1 MITVDVSFI
10 ITYENAERILK
21 NLKVHLAIYF
31 LLVMNMLE
39 RKSKENGEKHE
50 EQIEDCA
57 KQWLLKDKNIKY
69 FTKTE
74 SINDV
79 VL

>member
-1 MITVDVSFI
+1 
-10 ITYENAERILK
+10 
-21 NLKVHLAIYF
+21 
-31 LLVMNMLE
+31 MLE

>member
-1 MITVDVSFI
+1 M
-10 ITYENAERILK
+10 A
-21 NLKVHLAIYF
+21 
-31 LLVMNMLE
+31 
-39 RKSKENGEKHE
+39 KSIE

-79 VL
+79 LLWADKKIEATNRAVGRN